1 MSSFLPT
8 AGLLFDDKLK

>member
-8 AGLLFDDKLK
+8 AGLLFDDKWK